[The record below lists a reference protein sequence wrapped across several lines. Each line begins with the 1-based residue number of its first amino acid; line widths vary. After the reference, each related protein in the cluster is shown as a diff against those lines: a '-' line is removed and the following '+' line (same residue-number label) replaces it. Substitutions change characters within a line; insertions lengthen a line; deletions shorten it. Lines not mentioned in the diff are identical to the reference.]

1 MKKKNENPPA
11 AQQQH
16 STAQYNKLLKG
27 QNEEEWKSTSST
39 IQHSTALSTTAS
51 SLWTSELLIDNDG
64 AYDVVEIR
72 VMVHFYHSEDDV
84 VGDYYQVYL

>member
-1 MKKKNENPPA
+1 MQKNGNPPA

-16 STAQYNKLLKG
+16 
-27 QNEEEWKSTSST
+27 ST